1 MNQRAWQNLLHF
13 LPHQGQLKN
22 IGLLAGSTAIG
33 QLILIIASPIIS
45 RLYSQV
51 DLGIFGLI
59 SAFSSVAS
67 VFVTLKYELA
77 IVSAE
82 SEREALDLMA
92 FSLLITFFLAIV
104 SCCGLAFLIHFNFY
118 NFGAVSYFSIPI
130 AFLQV
135 CVISASGI
143 FRYWFT
149 RNENFE
155 LIGKISLWQGFGRG
169 ISQIALFSFA
179 SSGLLL
185 GETLGR
191 SLGLSLSWSQSKVNS
206 HIRKILTQEISVK
219 STLQRY
225 RSFPTYVLPSS
236 IIDIL
241 SVMLPL
247 PIIAGLYGRESA
259 GLYALAQRVIAIP
272 LSLIGSSV
280 ADVFHSQIA
289 NLQRSERQKTLSA
302 FWLMTRSL
310 ILVGILPAIILG
322 VWGKP
327 IFEIVFGNKWGQSG
341 TMAALMTPWMLAQF
355 VVSPISRLIL
365 VSEKQGFKLFYDVIA
380 FSIVII
386 VPHVIHRSNG
396 TVFDAL
402 FWLSISK
409 TIAYGLYFWIVWLQA
424 RYMSR

>member
-67 VFVTLKYELA
+67 VSVTLKYELA

-82 SEREALDLMA
+82 TEREALDLMA
-92 FSLLITFFLAIV
+92 FSLLITFFLAVV
-104 SCCGLAFLIHFNFY
+104 SCGGLAFLIYFNFY

-135 CVISASGI
+135 CVIAASGI

-169 ISQIALFSFA
+169 ISQIALFPFA

-247 PIIAGLYGRESA
+247 PIIAGLYGLESA
-259 GLYALAQRVIAIP
+259 GLYALAHRVCKPTIHNHLVLGARVYVET
-272 LSLIGSSV
+272 S
-280 ADVFHSQIA
+280 
-289 NLQRSERQKTLSA
+289 REERL
-302 FWLMTRSL
+302 
-310 ILVGILPAIILG
+310 
-322 VWGKP
+322 
-327 IFEIVFGNKWGQSG
+327 
-341 TMAALMTPWMLAQF
+341 
-355 VVSPISRLIL
+355 
-365 VSEKQGFKLFYDVIA
+365 
-380 FSIVII
+380 
-386 VPHVIHRSNG
+386 
-396 TVFDAL
+396 
-402 FWLSISK
+402 
-409 TIAYGLYFWIVWLQA
+409 
-424 RYMSR
+424 